1 MVHELCHRLEMN
13 HSARFWAEVARVLP
27 DYAAPRKW
35 LRVNGTALMRRMTG

>member
-1 MVHELCHRLEMN
+1 
-13 HSARFWAEVARVLP
+13 VLP